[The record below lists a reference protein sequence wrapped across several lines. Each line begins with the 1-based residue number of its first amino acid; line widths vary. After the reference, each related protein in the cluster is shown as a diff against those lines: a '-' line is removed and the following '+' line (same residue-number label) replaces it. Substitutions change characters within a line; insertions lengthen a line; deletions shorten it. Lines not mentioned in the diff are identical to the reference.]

1 MEYDVNEAYV
11 MARFIEEY
19 NNKCENEVSFTQ
31 QYSLKKG
38 LLKFGEEGRE
48 AATREIK
55 QLHDRKCF
63 EPISIGDLN
72 YNERRRAQVALA
84 YLT

>member
-1 MEYDVNEAYV
+1 MFSDSIPSENKMEYDENEAYV

-19 NNKCENEVSFTQ
+19 NNKYESECSFGQ

-48 AATREIK
+48 AATNKIK
-55 QLHDRKCF
+55 QLHDR
-63 EPISIGDLN
+63 
-72 YNERRRAQVALA
+72 
-84 YLT
+84 T